1 MNKNSEKFRTP
12 EGQIGFI
19 LHKGGKYNP
28 ETGKVEGGEILA
40 QKEVKN
46 LIVETASVLM
56 ARRLA
61 PGDNPTSPAPEVPL
75 DSVSGLKYLAVGIG
89 LLQDPSQ
96 PYDPVTN
103 PILPTWDLQNPTKEK
118 ITDTKLVGELFRKEF
133 TSWSFMDG
141 DTPSA
146 TPTNVLRL
154 VTTFDTNEASG
165 PLTEMGL
172 FGGDA
177 TEAKNSGIM
186 FNYKTFPVWNKP
198 NDSQLT
204 VTWKLTF

>member
-1 MNKNSEKFRTP
+1 MNKNSETFRTP
-12 EGQIGFI
+12 QGQVSFT
-19 LHKGGKYNP
+19 LHKGGKFNP
-28 ETGKVEGGEILA
+28 ETGKVEGGEIQA

-61 PGDNPTSPAPEVPL
+61 PNDNSTSPAPEIPAEAI
-75 DSVSGLKYLAVGIG
+75 SGLKYLAVGVGI
-89 LLQDPSQ
+89 LTDPSL

-103 PILPTWDLQNPTKEK
+103 PTVANWDLQNPPKEK
-118 ITDTKLVGELFRKEF
+118 NTDTLLAGELFRKEF
-133 TSWSFMDG
+133 TSWSFMEG
-141 DTPSA
+141 DLPVS

-154 VTTFDTNEASG
+154 VVTFDVNEASG

-177 TEAKNSGIM
+177 TENKNSGIM

-198 NDSQLT
+198 QDSQLT